1 MKNYHWNEDT
11 LRHFKLISNYTS
23 RNEILKQVVEFVEI
37 DCQLEEG
44 DTEKDL
50 VENLMNKIYIKEN
63 K

>member
-11 LRHFKLISNYTS
+11 LRHFQFISNYTS

-50 VENLMNKIYIKEN
+50 VENLMNKIYLNESN
-63 K
+63 